1 MKAVFPLPR
10 YIFIGMLILF
20 LVPIQSWSQE
30 KRIKKPKRHSKITSV
45 DNFVKHSF
53 ELYHKVFVYDSL
65 VKVGVDVPVEIEDEL
80 MERAQRDADSLWQ
93 EIPDIAE
100 DISDAPFMRQAKATF
115 NLNRT
120 KNALKFCMT
129 AVKAYFTGTEEDE
142 EDDN

>member
-1 MKAVFPLPR
+1 MKTFYKSSRFFPV
-10 YIFIGMLILF
+10 
-20 LVPIQSWSQE
+20 LVCFALMASTSVWTQD
-30 KRIKKPKRHSKITSV
+30 KRIKPPKRISKIKSV

-65 VKVGVDVPVEIEDEL
+65 TKVGVEVPADIEDEL
-80 MERAQRDADSLWQ
+80 MQHAERDVDSLWQ
-93 EIPDIAE
+93 EVPDIAE

-129 AVKAYFTGTEEDE
+129 AVKAYFVGAEE
-142 EDDN
+142 EDD